1 MLLEVVFFA
10 LSRGKGLV
18 VKMEV
23 IKTIILGVI
32 QGFTEFLPIS
42 SSGHLLL
49 ARKLFG
55 LAEAG
60 LLLDTMLHLGT
71 LLAVVAVFWRDIWEM
86 IRRPFSHM
94 TLLIVVGTIPT
105 AAIGLLFKD
114 FFEELA
120 RTGVTVGW
128 EFLVTGL
135 VLWFADNLKD
145 RGLKEMED
153 VSFKDSLVVGTL
165 QGVAILPAIS
175 RSGLTIAGCLFQGI
189 DRRTAARF
197 SFLLS
202 LPAILGAV
210 VLQGADLL
218 QGNIE
223 GIGLFPLLI
232 GTVVAA
238 ICGYI
243 AVRWMLKIIQRG
255 SLKGF
260 SIYVWILG
268 IGILIAQFA
277 GWF

>member
-1 MLLEVVFFA
+1 
-10 LSRGKGLV
+10 
-18 VKMEV
+18 MET
-23 IKTIILGVI
+23 IKIIILGFI

-71 LLAVVAVFWRDIWEM
+71 LVAVIAVFWRDIWEM
-86 IRRPFSHM
+86 IKRPFSHL

-114 FFEELA
+114 FFEEIA

-135 VLWFADNLKD
+135 ILWFADNLKD
-145 RGLKEMED
+145 RGLKDLNEI
-153 VSFKDSLVVGTL
+153 SFKDSLVVGTL
-165 QGVAILPAIS
+165 QGAAILPAIS

-189 DRRTAARF
+189 DRGAAARF

-202 LPAILGAV
+202 IPAIMGAV
-210 VLQGADLL
+210 VLQGADLFK
-218 QGNIE
+218 GNIE
-223 GIGLFPLLI
+223 GIGLPSLLI

-238 ICGYI
+238 VSGYI

-260 SIYVWILG
+260 SVYVWILG
-268 IGILIAQFA
+268 IGILLAQFA